1 MPAAMSIRVRL
12 TLWYVLLLAVILAAF
27 SGGVYL
33 ALRQFL
39 YSNFDESLERS
50 VTAFLGIIQYEEDR
64 PTLALRFPSD
74 DTIDIDRELFV
85 RVFDISGDPTFDN
98 SSEVGGVPVDA
109 RALDDALAG
118 KPTVRSLTADG
129 DPIRVKT
136 LPIMRDGRISGVME
150 VGLAADDASDTL
162 TRYLLI
168 VGLAYPI
175 TLVLA
180 TFGGVFFARRAL
192 SPVDNVTRLAR
203 RISAEDLG
211 QRLDLQLP
219 DDEVGRLARTF
230 DEMIARLDEAF
241 RRQREFTA
249 DASHELRTPLT
260 IIKGQIDV
268 SLQKEREPEVYRQVL
283 STVNEEVD
291 RLIRLAGSLLTLT
304 RADAGQIPLTLEPVS
319 VSDLVVGTLEQVRP
333 LASQR
338 EIELQLLADTDV
350 TIRADEDLL
359 LQLLLNLLDN
369 AIKYT
374 PAGGQVTA
382 GWSLDGDQVALWVR
396 DTGPGIPEEHLPHLF
411 DRFYRVDKSRSRA
424 EGGVGLGLAISRWIA
439 EAHAGSLSVES
450 EQGAGSTFTVRLW
463 TARSLRSLLPR
474 SRTS

>member
-1 MPAAMSIRVRL
+1 MVEDYGISLLQMMENAGRGLAHLARGRFLDGDPRGRRVLVLAGTGGNGGGGLVCARRL
-12 TLWYVLLLAVILAAF
+12 HMWGADVRIWLTSEASDLAKVPGHQLAI
-27 SGGVYL
+27 
-33 ALRQFL
+33 
-39 YSNFDESLERS
+39 LERLGVQVQVAHGAVKLPPADLIVDALIGYSLRGAPRDSAAVLVS
-50 VTAFLGIIQYEEDR
+50 VANR
-64 PTLALRFPSD
+64 HPAPTLAL
-74 DTIDIDRELFV
+74 
-85 RVFDISGDPTFDN
+85 
-98 SSEVGGVPVDA
+98 
-109 RALDDALAG
+109 
-118 KPTVRSLTADG
+118 
-129 DPIRVKT
+129 
-136 LPIMRDGRISGVME
+136 
-150 VGLAADDASDTL
+150 
-162 TRYLLI
+162 
-168 VGLAYPI
+168 
-175 TLVLA
+175 
-180 TFGGVFFARRAL
+180 
-192 SPVDNVTRLAR
+192 
-203 RISAEDLG
+203 
-211 QRLDLQLP
+211 
-219 DDEVGRLARTF
+219 GRLARTF

-268 SLQKEREPEVYRQVL
+268 SLQREREPEVYRQVL
-283 STVNEEVD
+283 STVNEEVN

-319 VSDLVVGTLEQVRP
+319 VSDLVAGTLEQVRP

-396 DTGPGIPEEHLPHLF
+396 DTGPGIPEEHLSHLF